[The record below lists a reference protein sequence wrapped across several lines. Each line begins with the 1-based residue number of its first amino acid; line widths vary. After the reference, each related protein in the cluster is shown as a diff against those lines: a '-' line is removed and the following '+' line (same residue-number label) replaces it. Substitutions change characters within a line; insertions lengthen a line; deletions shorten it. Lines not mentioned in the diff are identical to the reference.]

1 LKTMSTTK
9 SFWIRFALC
18 FAVIFVLAAL
28 FHNMKTQAAAPGS
41 APSTAKK
48 SVVVELFTSEGC
60 SSCPPADQLLGRL
73 RQEANANGAEV
84 IPLGFHV
91 DYWNSG
97 SWRDRFSSA
106 AYSRRQEDY
115 ARKLRTGGP
124 YTPQMVVNGEAEF
137 VGSSAGRAQEAIAEA
152 AAQAPSA
159 QVEISSAGRDSI
171 QLKVKSAQPADVFLA
186 LTEDN
191 LVTRVGGGENDGRT
205 LRHSAVV
212 RDFRRVGQVKDG
224 AFSGA
229 VPVTIQPD
237 WKRDDLR
244 VVVFVQDGGSERIFG
259 AASRPLKSLAGTN

>member
-1 LKTMSTTK
+1 MCTTK
-9 SFWIRFALC
+9 VFWIRIALSS
-18 FAVIFVLAAL
+18 AAIFVLAAL
-28 FHNMKTQAAAPGS
+28 FQAMKTQAAGPGAAPAS
-41 APSTAKK
+41 ARK

-91 DYWNSG
+91 DYWNSS
-97 SWRDRFSSA
+97 SWSDRFSSA

-115 ARKLRTGGP
+115 ARSFHIDGP
-124 YTPQMVVNGEAEF
+124 YTPQMVINGEAEF
-137 VGSSAGRAQEAIAEA
+137 VGSSAGHAYQAIAQA
-152 AAQAPSA
+152 GAQAPA
-159 QVEISSAGRDSI
+159 AEVEITPAGHDSVVV
-171 QLKVKSAQPADVFLA
+171 KVKSSQPGDVLLA
-186 LTEDN
+186 VTEDN

-224 AFSGA
+224 AFSA
-229 VPVTIQPD
+229 TIPVTIRPD

-244 VVVFVQDGGSERIFG
+244 VVAFVQDGGSERILG
-259 AASRPLKSLAGTN
+259 AASRPFKSLSGSN